1 MHVGVPHIEE
11 NKEIGVERE
20 RERERERE
28 VLPHLREIIS
38 VCERKKKLERFFFKS
53 DFFSLRRKN
62 FHCKYLYSYV

>member
-20 RERERERE
+20 
-28 VLPHLREIIS
+28 REIIS

-62 FHCKYLYSYV
+62 FQCKYLYSYV

>member
-38 VCERKKKLERFFFKS
+38 VCERKKKTREIFL
-53 DFFSLRRKN
+53 
-62 FHCKYLYSYV
+62 

>member
-11 NKEIGVERE
+11 NKEIGVE

-38 VCERKKKLERFFFKS
+38 VCERKKKPREIFL
-53 DFFSLRRKN
+53 
-62 FHCKYLYSYV
+62 